1 MASNAFQPIQGMSD
15 LDSPDVYLWQ
25 YVEKTAR
32 EVFERYNFGEVRTP
46 ILEKSKVFLKSLGDT
61 TDIVQKEMYSFEDRG
76 GRNLTI
82 RPEGTAGT
90 IRYLGGLGE
99 DGLNARVYYMGPMFR
114 CERPQAGRKRQFHQI
129 GVEATGP
136 ANALLDVEVIAMQEH
151 LLSELGLPGARI
163 VLNSRGTAA
172 DRKPVADGLRA
183 ALRPFEAELCEEC
196 QRRIDQNVLRV
207 IDCKNEN
214 CQKIVDQLPEMR
226 EFMCAES
233 RAYLDEVIARLT
245 DLGVNVQYDR
255 KLVRGLDYYCHTV
268 WEIQHDALG
277 AQNAL
282 AGGGR
287 YEVTIGNKN
296 IPGVGFALG
305 VERLITAM
313 EAAGIKAEQ
322 FVPKAGVWLV
332 SLGEAALNTN
342 LKLIQELRKAGIKC
356 GMELE
361 TKSMKAQMRKANRAG
376 AHYCV
381 ILGDDELAKGMAVL
395 KNMEEGAQSDVA
407 LTDLV
412 NELKK

>member
-15 LDSPDVYLWQ
+15 IDAPEIYLWQ

-32 EVFERYNFGEVRTP
+32 EIFERYDFSEVRTP

-90 IRYLGGLGE
+90 IRYLAGLGE

-114 CERPQAGRKRQFHQI
+114 CEKPQAGRKRQFHQI

-136 ANALLDVEVIAMQEH
+136 ASALADVEVIAMQEH
-151 LLSELGLPGARI
+151 LLTELGLPGARI

-183 ALRPFEAELCEEC
+183 ALRPFESQLCEDC
-196 QRRIDQNVLRV
+196 QRRIDENVLRV
-207 IDCKNEN
+207 IDCKNEA

-226 EFMCAES
+226 DFMCEES
-233 RAYLDEVIARLT
+233 RAYLDEVIKRLQ
-245 DLGVNVQYDR
+245 DLGVDAQYDP

-268 WEIQHDALG
+268 WEVQHDALG

-282 AGGGR
+282 SGGGR
-287 YEVTIGNKN
+287 YEVTIGNKLV
-296 IPGVGFALG
+296 PGVGFALG

-313 EAAGIKAEQ
+313 QAAGVTADKFIPQ
-322 FVPKAGVWLV
+322 AGVWLV
-332 SLGEAALNTN
+332 SLGEAALATN
-342 LKLIQELRKAGIKC
+342 LRLVQQLRKAGIKC

-361 TKSMKAQMRKANRAG
+361 AKSMKAQMRKANRIG
-376 AHYCV
+376 APCCV
-381 ILGDDELAKGMAVL
+381 ILGDDEIAKGIAIV
-395 KNMEEGAQSDVA
+395 KNMAEGTQAEVP
-407 LTDLV
+407 LTDLI
-412 NELKK
+412 NELNK

>member
-15 LDSPDVYLWQ
+15 LDAPDVYLWQ

-32 EVFERYNFGEVRTP
+32 EIFGRYDFGEVRTP
-46 ILEKSKVFLKSLGDT
+46 IIEKSKVFLKSLGDT

-136 ANALLDVEVIAMQEH
+136 ANALADVEVIAMQEH
-151 LLSELGLPGARI
+151 LLAELGLPGARI

-172 DRKPVADGLRA
+172 DRKPVAEGLRA
-183 ALRPFEAELCEEC
+183 ALRPFEAELCEDC
-196 QRRIDQNVLRV
+196 QRRIDENVLRV
-207 IDCKNEN
+207 IDCKNED
-214 CQKIVDQLPEMR
+214 CQKIVDKLPEMR
-226 EFMCAES
+226 DFMSEES
-233 RAYLDEVIARLT
+233 RAYLDEVIARLQE
-245 DLGVNVQYDR
+245 LGVDAQYDP

-268 WEIQHDALG
+268 WEVQHDALG

-282 AGGGR
+282 SGGGR

-296 IPGVGFALG
+296 VPGVGFALG
-305 VERLITAM
+305 VERLITAL
-313 EAAGIKAEQ
+313 EAAGVTADK
-322 FVPKAGVWLV
+322 FVPEAGVWLV
-332 SLGEAALNTN
+332 SLGDAALNAN
-342 LKLIQELRKAGIKC
+342 LKLLQELRKAGIKS

-361 TKSMKAQMRKANRAG
+361 AKSMKAQMRKANRIG
-376 AHYCV
+376 SHCCV
-381 ILGDDELAKGMAVL
+381 ILGDDELAKGIAVV
-395 KNMEEGAQSDVA
+395 KNMEEGTQREVA
-407 LTDLV
+407 LIDLV